1 MLGRQIAGKPVDH
14 AILQMQFSEKRASSR
29 IMNMLVTGKDHASRY
44 KSLEAGKLVICTW
57 IAFLSFSVLNC
68 NGFLSRSLGYQRKAS
83 PQKGWTSRTRS
94 FRYPVSSEFEIE
106 CSAERRENS
115 RGTKS
120 CSSQKEAGQ
129 NCFGCVG
136 EGGQTHSKSII
147 ILGMVVD

>member
-68 NGFLSRSLGYQRKAS
+68 YGFSKLKPGLPKESV
-83 PQKGWTSRTRS
+83 PPKGLNLEDEVIS
-94 FRYPVSSEFEIE
+94 VSGLI
-106 CSAERRENS
+106 RIRNW
-115 RGTKS
+115 
-120 CSSQKEAGQ
+120 
-129 NCFGCVG
+129 
-136 EGGQTHSKSII
+136 
-147 ILGMVVD
+147 M